1 MSFDSGSIFFVT
13 YSVDVMMVS
22 QNIGFR
28 LVQCF
33 LQRRNAQ
40 IAIVQIV
47 VFSNLFHWLRFDDGI
62 LLIVSKLH
70 NGYSKH
76 GNADLELELLKL
88 NASCV
93 ECFSLNLRYL
103 GCCCLFVI
111 LVELRGALDAV
122 VFFSVRALRSCFEKL
137 MSMRGARGP
146 MRIL

>member
-1 MSFDSGSIFFVT
+1 MI
-13 YSVDVMMVS
+13 
-22 QNIGFR
+22 
-28 LVQCF
+28 
-33 LQRRNAQ
+33 
-40 IAIVQIV
+40 
-47 VFSNLFHWLRFDDGI
+47 HWLRYGDGI
-62 LLIVSKLH
+62 LLIASKLH

-93 ECFSLNLRYL
+93 ECFSLDLHYL

-111 LVELRGALDAV
+111 LVELHGALDEV

-137 MSMRGARGP
+137 MFMRGARGP